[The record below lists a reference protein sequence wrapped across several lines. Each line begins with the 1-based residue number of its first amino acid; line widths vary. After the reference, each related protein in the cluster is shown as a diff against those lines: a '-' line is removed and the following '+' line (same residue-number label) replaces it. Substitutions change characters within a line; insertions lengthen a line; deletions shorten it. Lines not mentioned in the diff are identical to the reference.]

1 MTETWGSNAVTQVK
15 CLAQRLAHGASNR
28 KVTEPCCCSR
38 SQIPNT
44 CDSSPRRSGG
54 AERRSASPAPGSL
67 SSPRM
72 RGACDQV
79 RFGHPRLWGTAGCG
93 LGGGGG
99 RRAAQWLPNPGKDG
113 LGRACGTE
121 TDPDGGSGFLRTR
134 TPVPREAHLPPTS
147 LPHPPP
153 VSDTNQRQSDSVFL
167 TPESSDPRTLNSL
180 SQWILPRQRPEGPSL
195 LSGRPSCLG
204 PYILEIPGIP
214 HVCPSRANDT
224 GLMPVG
230 CHPRIPND
238 GILFPLRTAGQVRPP
253 AAATAAFLL
262 LLPRQMCHSQ

>member
-1 MTETWGSNAVTQVK
+1 MGRATGKSLNHAAVPEAKSPTPVT
-15 CLAQRLAHGASNR
+15 LPRDGAAGQSEGR
-28 KVTEPCCCSR
+28 HRQHPEASPHPECGVRVT
-38 SQIPNT
+38 
-44 CDSSPRRSGG
+44 RSGLG
-54 AERRSASPAPGSL
+54 TPA
-67 SSPRM
+67 
-72 RGACDQV
+72 
-79 RFGHPRLWGTAGCG
+79 CG
-93 LGGGGG
+93 GLRAAVWGGGG

-121 TDPDGGSGFLRTR
+121 TNPDGGSGFLRTR

-167 TPESSDPRTLNSL
+167 TPESSDPRIQNSL

-204 PYILEIPGIP
+204 PCILEIPGIP

-224 GLMPVG
+224 GLMPMG

-262 LLPRQMCHSQ
+262 LLPRHMCHSQ